1 MNWLQ
6 RYFEMTTTPG
16 MFSSAVSDLFKSGG
30 TARPLV
36 VPKYAVEPWPI
47 QCSHTHWILHRTLSW
62 SMLATA
68 LLSSLLLLLNY
79 PPHSIAQATTR
90 ETSADIN
97 VGQTNHSQENAE
109 GSAECHPVLIDEQ
122 EPNTQLSPSQRASY
136 TAAVFS
142 SDGQHII
149 LGSQAGVEIRSWPD
163 LQSPETIPTQ
173 VEHVHDLSFSS
184 DGQTMLIAGG
194 SPAETG
200 VVEVI
205 DWKTRTLR
213 STVPCH
219 DDVVYQV
226 RWSDDDRSWATAS
239 ADGVCKVIDS
249 QSLEIRRVFR
259 EHSRAV
265 LSVCWLPPSDA
276 MASAG
281 IDQTV
286 RIWNAETGT
295 LTRTLDNH
303 TGTVSRVLRRPN
315 PTGQSTEVIATAGE
329 DRTVRFWQP
338 LIGRLMRFAKLDS
351 VPLSM
356 AWSDDAQ
363 KLFVGCDDGKI
374 RIVNF
379 SDATIVGTIPALN
392 GPIHEVLAVPQST
405 KIFVVGHGGYNLI
418 NVPMN

>member
-1 MNWLQ
+1 VNWLQ
-6 RYFEMTTTPG
+6 RVNEMATTPG
-16 MFSSAVSDLFKSGG
+16 LLSSTFTDSLTHGG

-36 VPKYAVEPWPI
+36 VPEYAMESWPI
-47 QCSHTHWILHRTLSW
+47 QCSQTHWILHRTFSR
-62 SMLATA
+62 SMFATA
-68 LLSSLLLLLNY
+68 LLSSFLLLNN
-79 PPHSIAQATTR
+79 PTNSIAQPTPQ
-90 ETSADIN
+90 ETSAEIN
-97 VGQTNHSQENAE
+97 ASQTKHSQENAD
-109 GSAECHPVLIDEQ
+109 GNPQCTPVLIDEH
-122 EPNTQLSPSQRASY
+122 ESNTQRSPSQRASY

-142 SDGQHII
+142 ADGQHII

-163 LQSPETIPTQ
+163 LQSLETIPTQ
-173 VEHVHDLSFSS
+173 LEHVHDLSFSS

-200 VVEVI
+200 IVEVI
-205 DWKTRTLR
+205 DWKTRTTR

-226 RWSDDDRSWATAS
+226 RWSDDDRSWATTS
-239 ADGVCKVIDS
+239 ADGVCKIFDS
-249 QSLEIRRVFR
+249 QSIEIRQVFS

-265 LSVCWLPPSDA
+265 LSLCWLPSSGA

-281 IDQTV
+281 VDQTV
-286 RIWNAETGT
+286 RIWNAEAGT

-303 TGTVSRVLRRPN
+303 TRTVSRVLRRPN
-315 PTGQSTEVIATAGE
+315 PTGEATEVIATAGE

-356 AWSDDAQ
+356 VWSDDAE

-379 SDATIVGTIPALN
+379 SDATILGTISALD
-392 GPIHEVLAVPQST
+392 GPIHEVLDVPQST
-405 KIFVVGHGGYNLI
+405 RIFVVGHGGYSLI
-418 NVPMN
+418 NAGMD